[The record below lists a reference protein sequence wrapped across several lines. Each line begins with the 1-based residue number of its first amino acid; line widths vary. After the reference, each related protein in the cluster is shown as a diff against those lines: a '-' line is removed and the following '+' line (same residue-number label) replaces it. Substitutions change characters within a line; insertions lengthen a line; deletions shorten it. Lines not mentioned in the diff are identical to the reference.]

1 MKTDKDVKVHFFIL
15 TKKNWR
21 QAKDEKTVIYPL
33 YEINDIILYVKKL
46 LKLKKFFDLQDN
58 KFCFLES
65 VSSVNEGSNIVFK
78 GFFKSARNEFRPNL
92 LNKKTGEERSNPKL
106 LTEGDIEKTH
116 FVIKIDKA
124 KQEVYLLLEY
134 NFYGVSINNII
145 DYFTHFLRQ
154 YLKTIKRP
162 RNFTIVQAVI
172 PGNDFFDELQRLGR
186 AKIAEVYFDKQLLG
200 SKALN
205 FSNRTLPLKQDLKL
219 VATADLGESIK
230 EVAVDLFN
238 AFSLKGSNITKVR
251 VFGNDS
257 DNNEVVL
264 DTSFMSRIE
273 YVKVDLNLETGE
285 VITSQMISGLIEI
298 AERL

>member
-1 MKTDKDVKVHFFIL
+1 MKTDKDAKVNFFVL
-15 TKKNWR
+15 TKKNWG
-21 QAKDEKTVIYPL
+21 QAKDEKTVYYPL

-46 LKLKKFFDLQDN
+46 SKLKKFFDLKDN

-65 VSSVNEGSNIVFK
+65 VNIINEGSKTIFK
-78 GFFKSARNEFRPNL
+78 GFIKSARNEFRPNL
-92 LNKKTGEERSNPKL
+92 LNKKTGEERLNPKL

-124 KQEVYLLLEY
+124 REEVYLLLEHNY
-134 NFYGVSINNII
+134 YGVSINNIV
-145 DYFTHFLRQ
+145 DYFTYFLRQ

-162 RNFTIVQAVI
+162 RNFTIVHAVI
-172 PGNDFFDELQRLGR
+172 PGNNFLDELLRLGR
-186 AKIAEVYFDKQLLG
+186 AKIAEVYFDKQLMG

-205 FSNRTLPLKQDLKL
+205 FSNRTLPLKQDIKL

-230 EVAVDLFN
+230 ELAVDIFN
-238 AFSLKGSNITKVR
+238 VFNVKGSNITKIR
-251 VFGNDS
+251 IFGNDS

-273 YVKVDLNLETGE
+273 YVKVDLNPETGE